1 MPSNKVWRGCLEEFE
16 RTNNKYSIFFKLP
29 NNLVNIATTARTLQV
44 FWHGPLGHEYSKATY
59 LELWYCGVPLSSW
72 MHQLQ
77 DPKRSGWNDSSAAP
91 RDFAYA
97 LGMGFAGWGNRLW
110 VQELRYYEYII
121 YDFQV
126 CVNVFFFT
134 LVASPIFHMS
144 LTNWANRCFKT
155 GGIDYC
161 KSDPGKHFVDL
172 HTLFQ
177 SLSNLFPQTWW
188 VSIYWL
194 PKFMKNPILVYTLTP
209 LPGAEFTL
217 LLP

>member
-1 MPSNKVWRGCLEEFE
+1 MGPFQGCLSICKKCASLKLNASASGSEKVWMKWLKCCAKRFCLCSWNGLRRLREQVVGSGVEILWIYNIWFSSLCKCFFLHSRGF
-16 RTNNKYSIFFKLP
+16 S
-29 NNLVNIATTARTLQV
+29 NI
-44 FWHGPLGHEYSKATY
+44 
-59 LELWYCGVPLSSW
+59 
-72 MHQLQ
+72 
-77 DPKRSGWNDSSAAP
+77 
-91 RDFAYA
+91 
-97 LGMGFAGWGNRLW
+97 
-110 VQELRYYEYII
+110 
-121 YDFQV
+121 
-126 CVNVFFFT
+126 
-134 LVASPIFHMS
+134 HMS

-177 SLSNLFPQTWW
+177 SLSNLFPKTWW

-194 PKFMKNPILVYTLTP
+194 PKFMKNPILVCTLTP